1 MSRKQYLFLWLC
13 YHFALLSMAQEK
25 RVFHVDGPNAH
36 NLYDYL
42 RIWIDTTKNANFEE
56 VAQRL
61 SKDTFAQSKY
71 RSKRNLGL
79 NPYSSWYYL
88 KIKNSSSR
96 DFTYWWSF
104 YTHADSIYVYRKQ
117 KEKWLPTDTLF
128 RNQLLKE
135 RKVPTRALT
144 IPIVIKY
151 NEEQEIVVKLINKRH
166 AQNAFT
172 DLTTPEHNLLW
183 EKRFYWSVGF
193 FIGTFLLM
201 SLLSFILWV
210 IQRKNVFLQ
219 FFFYLIVIVII
230 TLSEELMNPVIT
242 QELLFKIV
250 NRFHSLPLSLLAVC
264 INYEIVTY
272 IFQGIT
278 TEIKYKK
285 IIDRIFKIGV
295 FISITSIILYFL
307 CMNQLHFGQLSYY
320 IVWKINLYFIFII
333 VGITVLKI
341 ILFSLQ
347 SKKIIIGILFII
359 IMLLFNPA
367 GYFLNYSG
375 IINYYEITY
384 PNYFY
389 WVVCAEFVF
398 IGVLIA
404 WRFQKTAKMK
414 FKLEIENANY
424 EERMMHRELNIQNQ
438 ERQQIARDLHD
449 DLGATI
455 NAIKLLVTHTYV
467 EDKKLIEMISN
478 ASNDIRSFYN
488 KLSGTSSNLS
498 SLKERV
504 DNLIALYKNITPIE
518 FNHIFIGNEQKISGT
533 TKEALFK
540 IVNEII
546 TNILKHAQ
554 AKEVTIQ
561 ILIDEDIQVIIED
574 NGIGFAVEKA
584 MKGTGMGL
592 KNIHQRV
599 KNRNGVVHIS
609 STKGNTTIIIN
620 IPLNEN

>member
-1 MSRKQYLFLWLC
+1 
-13 YHFALLSMAQEK
+13 
-25 RVFHVDGPNAH
+25 
-36 NLYDYL
+36 
-42 RIWIDTTKNANFEE
+42 
-56 VAQRL
+56 
-61 SKDTFAQSKY
+61 
-71 RSKRNLGL
+71 
-79 NPYSSWYYL
+79 
-88 KIKNSSSR
+88 
-96 DFTYWWSF
+96 
-104 YTHADSIYVYRKQ
+104 
-117 KEKWLPTDTLF
+117 
-128 RNQLLKE
+128 
-135 RKVPTRALT
+135 
-144 IPIVIKY
+144 
-151 NEEQEIVVKLINKRH
+151 
-166 AQNAFT
+166 
-172 DLTTPEHNLLW
+172 
-183 EKRFYWSVGF
+183 
-193 FIGTFLLM
+193 
-201 SLLSFILWV
+201 
-210 IQRKNVFLQ
+210 
-219 FFFYLIVIVII
+219 
-230 TLSEELMNPVIT
+230 
-242 QELLFKIV
+242 
-250 NRFHSLPLSLLAVC
+250 
-264 INYEIVTY
+264 
-272 IFQGIT
+272 
-278 TEIKYKK
+278 
-285 IIDRIFKIGV
+285 
-295 FISITSIILYFL
+295 
-307 CMNQLHFGQLSYY
+307 
-320 IVWKINLYFIFII
+320 
-333 VGITVLKI
+333 
-341 ILFSLQ
+341 
-347 SKKIIIGILFII
+347 
-359 IMLLFNPA
+359 
-367 GYFLNYSG
+367 
-375 IINYYEITY
+375 
-384 PNYFY
+384 
-389 WVVCAEFVF
+389 
-398 IGVLIA
+398 
-404 WRFQKTAKMK
+404 MK